1 VGEREK
7 QKGAKD
13 RIVHGARGEVV
24 TEVAAVLLHLLDVV
38 LGQHGRRVSH
48 GSPSFLPSP
57 YDPTVVAAEERG
69 GELGWRGW
77 EEGKGTRGHGTT
89 VTDDA
94 TPRPHILMPKFP
106 VAGDTEPL
114 PASARCHRGLIY
126 WLTCR
131 GPHGFLYYWAG
142 LGWSQKKINI
152 RGPAAALAVFSF
164 FVGKLVTQI
173 GCRSRDR

>member
-1 VGEREK
+1 MWREETKLCERGEIEK

-77 EEGKGTRGHGTT
+77 EEGKGTRGHGTRRHRRRHGRIFSCQNSRLPET
-89 VTDDA
+89 PSLCLPVPGA
-94 TPRPHILMPKFP
+94 T
-106 VAGDTEPL
+106 AG
-114 PASARCHRGLIY
+114 
-126 WLTCR
+126 
-131 GPHGFLYYWAG
+131 
-142 LGWSQKKINI
+142 
-152 RGPAAALAVFSF
+152 SF
-164 FVGKLVTQI
+164 I
-173 GCRSRDR
+173 G